1 MAEQPQ
7 RAEKGDI
14 SGDIKASAFKL
25 ASNTFQDFE
34 AQEAVVRTA
43 KYYES
48 EDLWVINVGY
58 LGETY
63 TLRPDSTTLPTT
75 STAEEVLEAV
85 HTLLQNVNKKV
96 AAVDTQTKTL
106 IQSIKKRSWDDFQVS
121 ASSLAIGLIN
131 SVPGL
136 TSTGELV
143 YKIYNGY
150 IDVTLLK
157 RGQEINFDNYELLGT
172 YDAFELSAD
181 KLNPTPTTL
190 NSNKDFV
197 AGRVI
202 TIFAEQ
208 PNIAATPQSI
218 GNIRLAESKEG
229 DGLVLG
235 VLAGGTGV
243 GVDENNIALQ
253 PRLRLKDDGI
263 KGDDQDDIKEPYDG
277 GKNYEDDIKEP

>member
-1 MAEQPQ
+1 MAEELQ
-7 RAEKGDI
+7 KVD
-14 SGDIKASAFKL
+14 SKAIARKL
-25 ASNTFQDFE
+25 VSSTFQDFE

-63 TLRPDSTTLPTT
+63 ILRPDSKTLPTT
-75 STAEEVLEAV
+75 STAEQVLEAV
-85 HTLLQNVNKKV
+85 YTLLQSVPKKI

-106 IQSIKKRSWDDFQVS
+106 IQSIEKKRWDDYQVS
-121 ASSLAIGLIN
+121 AASIAIGLVN

-150 IDVTLLK
+150 IDITPLK
-157 RGQEINFDNYELLGT
+157 RDQEIDFNKYELLGT

-190 NSNKDFV
+190 TSIEELV

-208 PNIAATPQSI
+208 PSVVDSTPLYLGYI
-218 GNIRLAESKEG
+218 KLAENKGGGLALGAVGDNSDGISIEG
-229 DGLVLG
+229 
-235 VLAGGTGV
+235 
-243 GVDENNIALQ
+243 NNIALQ
-253 PRLRLKDDGI
+253 PKLDVKA
-263 KGDDQDDIKEPYDG
+263 P
-277 GKNYEDDIKEP
+277 

>member
-1 MAEQPQ
+1 MAEQLKP
-7 RAEKGDI
+7 I
-14 SGDIKASAFKL
+14 SDSSKASAIKL

-63 TLRPDSTTLPTT
+63 ILRPDSETLPTT
-75 STAEEVLEAV
+75 STAEQVLEVV
-85 HTLLQNVNKKV
+85 HTLLQNVDKKV

-106 IQSIKKRSWDDFQVS
+106 IQSIQKRSWDDYQAS
-121 ASSLAIGLIN
+121 ASSLAIGLVN

-150 IDVTLLK
+150 IDIAFLK
-157 RGQEINFDNYELLGT
+157 RDQEINFDNYELLGT

-181 KLNPTPTTL
+181 ELNPTSTTL
-190 NSNKDFV
+190 NSNKELV

-208 PNIAATPQSI
+208 PNVVDSTPQYLGYI
-218 GNIRLAESKEG
+218 KLGESKVSSGLALRAVG
-229 DGLVLG
+229 DNSDGISI
-235 VLAGGTGV
+235 
-243 GVDENNIALQ
+243 DENNITLQ
-253 PRLRLKDDGI
+253 PKLDVKA
-263 KGDDQDDIKEPYDG
+263 P
-277 GKNYEDDIKEP
+277 

>member
-1 MAEQPQ
+1 MAERQLGKIPGGIGPIV
-7 RAEKGDI
+7 ELE
-14 SGDIKASAFKL
+14 KL
-25 ASNTFQDFE
+25 ASKTFQDFE

-63 TLRPDSTTLPTT
+63 ILRPDSKTLPLD
-75 STAEEVLEAV
+75 STAEDVLEAV
-85 HTLLQNVNKKV
+85 HTLLQSVNKKV

-106 IQSIKKRSWDDFQVS
+106 TQSIKKSSWSDFQAS
-121 ASSLAIGLIN
+121 ANSLAIGLIN
-131 SVPGL
+131 SVPGV

-150 IDVTLLK
+150 IDITAW
-157 RGQEINFDNYELLGT
+157 RDQEINFDNYELLGT

-190 NSNKDFV
+190 NSNKDLV

-208 PNIAATPQSI
+208 PNVVDSTPQFI
-218 GNIRLAESKEG
+218 GNIKLAENKEG
-229 DGLVLG
+229 GGLALG
-235 VLAGGTGV
+235 ALAGDPNKGALADGAEV
-243 GVDENNIALQ
+243 SVEGNNIALQ
-253 PRLRLKDDGI
+253 PNLDDVR
-263 KGDDQDDIKEPYDG
+263 EP
-277 GKNYEDDIKEP
+277 

>member
-63 TLRPDSTTLPTT
+63 ILRPNSETLPTT

-85 HTLLQNVNKKV
+85 HTLLQNVDKKV

-190 NSNKDFV
+190 NSNKDLV

-208 PNIAATPQSI
+208 PNVVDSTPQFI
-218 GNIRLAESKEG
+218 GNIKLAENKEG
-229 DGLVLG
+229 GGLALG
-235 VLAGGTGV
+235 ALAGDPNKGALADVAEVSVEG
-243 GVDENNIALQ
+243 NNIALQ
-253 PRLRLKDDGI
+253 PKL
-263 KGDDQDDIKEPYDG
+263 GDAVKEPL
-277 GKNYEDDIKEP
+277 DDAVEEP

>member
-1 MAEQPQ
+1 VRLWVILIITHKTKNMAEELK
-7 RAEKGDI
+7 RAVD
-14 SGDIKASAFKL
+14 SMASAIKL

-63 TLRPDSTTLPTT
+63 ILRPDSTTLPTT

-85 HTLLQNVNKKV
+85 HTLLQNVDKKV

-106 IQSIKKRSWDDFQVS
+106 IQSIKKRSWDDYQVS

-150 IDVTLLK
+150 IDITFLK
-157 RGQEINFDNYELLGT
+157 RDQEINFDNYELLGT

-190 NSNKDFV
+190 NSNKELV

-202 TIFAEQ
+202 TVFAEQ
-208 PNIAATPQSI
+208 PSVVDSTPQPLGYI
-218 GNIRLAESKEG
+218 KLAENKG
-229 DGLVLG
+229 
-235 VLAGGTGV
+235 AGGLALGALADGAGISV
-243 GVDENNIALQ
+243 EGNNIALQ
-253 PRLRLKDDGI
+253 PKLDAVR
-263 KGDDQDDIKEPYDG
+263 EP
-277 GKNYEDDIKEP
+277 